1 MSKLDLVDRRILAEL
16 LRDAAQPVAQIAERV
31 GLSQTPCWKR
41 IQRLERDGVV
51 AGRIAVVDPARLG
64 LGLTAFMSVAAPDHS
79 PAWRATFAEA
89 VAGLTEVV
97 EVFRV
102 AGEFDYLLRVVVAD
116 MTAFDALYQ
125 RLTAAVAIKS
135 VTSHFAM
142 ERLKAAPIDP
152 IGSLND

>member
-1 MSKLDLVDRRILAEL
+1 MPKLDLIDRRILAEL

-51 AGRIAVVDPARLG
+51 AGRVAVVDPARVG
-64 LGLTAFMSVAAPDHS
+64 LGLTVFVSVEAAEHG
-79 PAWRATFAEA
+79 PAWRAAFAEA
-89 VAGLTEVV
+89 VAAMPAIV

-116 MTAFDALYQ
+116 MSAFDALYR
-125 RLTAAVAIKS
+125 RLTDAVAIKT

-142 ERLKAAPIDP
+142 ERLKTAPIDP
-152 IGSLND
+152 LGSMGD